1 MKKFLIKFK
10 GKLYIVPFLYGV
22 GFGIFSIIVLV
33 FDTIAYSRF
42 KYALPAWFF
51 VSGSKSVSVVSL
63 VVSSLI
69 TMVTI
74 TFSIMMVVL
83 TIYGSRL
90 SSKSLQDFLG
100 KKNTLR
106 ILGYFIGSLVFSLI
120 QLTFGKDRETSLSIG
135 PTVSVILL
143 MIAIIVLVYFIH
155 YISKSIQINLYIDDI
170 TNETL
175 ALINESKNYVDS
187 SIYIEGG
194 QIKDY
199 AADLQGE
206 AWEILSDVSGYI
218 QYYDRKNLL
227 TLAEEFN
234 GIILC
239 EVLIGEY
246 IMPKDVLIRVYNHEG
261 ISNKEEVI
269 TKLIEAVSI
278 GDEPDLYKDIS
289 TGTRKLL
296 DVGLKALSPGINDPS
311 TAIVCIQKIG
321 YLLREIA
328 KGLEAN
334 VYLDDDEKVRVI
346 IRSIS
351 FNRLLYDH
359 FYQIKIYGIK
369 DMFVLEAVLLAL
381 TKIANES
388 SEVIQNQVWEFAK
401 YLIVDVDLK
410 NYHGMEQRIL
420 SERFFQLSR
429 AVKVPYKFDEWKSFD
444 IH

>member
-1 MKKFLIKFK
+1 MNKFLSRFK
-10 GKLYIVPFLYGV
+10 GKLYVVPFLYGLS
-22 GFGIFSIIVLV
+22 FSVFSVIVLLV
-33 FDTIAYSRF
+33 DRVAYSN
-42 KYALPAWFF
+42 YSQTLPVWFF
-51 VSGSKSVSVVSL
+51 VSGAKSGSVVSL

-83 TIYGSRL
+83 TIYGSQL
-90 SSKSLQDFLG
+90 SSRSLQDFLG

-106 ILGYFIGSLVFSLI
+106 ILGYFIGALVFSLI
-120 QLTFGKDRETSLSIG
+120 QLTFGNNQESSLSIG
-135 PTVSVILL
+135 PTISVLLL
-143 MIAIIVLVYFIH
+143 MIGIIVLIYFIH

-170 TNETL
+170 TRDTL
-175 ALINESKNYVDS
+175 ALINESEKHVDS

-199 AADLQGE
+199 AQALEGE
-206 AWEILSDVSGYI
+206 AWEILSDRSGYI
-218 QYYDRKNLL
+218 QFYDRKKLL
-227 TLAEEFN
+227 ELAQEYQVK
-234 GIILC
+234 ILC

-246 IMPKDVLIRVYNHEG
+246 LLPNDVLIRVYNHVD
-261 ISNKEEVI
+261 ILNKDEVVA
-269 TKLIEAVSI
+269 KLLEAVQI

-296 DVGLKALSPGINDPS
+296 DVALKALSPGINDPS

-321 YLLREIA
+321 YLLKEVA

-334 VYLDDDEKVRVI
+334 VYYDDQENLRVI

-359 FYQIKIYGIK
+359 FYQIKLYGLS

-381 TKIANES
+381 TKIAKGS
-388 SEVIQNQVWEFAK
+388 SDAVQNQVWEFSK

-410 NYHGMEQRIL
+410 SYHGMEQKIL
-420 SERFFQLSR
+420 SERFYQLSR
-429 AVKVPYKFDEWKSFD
+429 SVQVAYEFDEWKSFE
-444 IH
+444 